1 VKNSTKLARYNPIL
15 GVAGMLSLLILAGT
29 SQYISSATAQEARSI
44 DKPSPQAADA
54 LAGPRTASSQFQAR
68 EVPDELM
75 ARKAGGV
82 QSLTAMLT
90 SVETEGSVRVIVGL
104 QAAFQ
109 PEGSLRS
116 LGELQSQQA
125 AIADA
130 QDGLLSRMSGFGA
143 TAVKRYT
150 SIPFLA
156 MEVNAAGLQYLLAVP
171 EVTTIQ
177 EDVMHTL
184 TLAESVPL
192 IGAPAAWAS
201 GFTGAGQTVVILDS
215 GVDKTH
221 PFLAGKV
228 VAEACY
234 STTSS
239 TTTSVCPGGVSQST
253 APGSGVNC
261 SADGCAH
268 GTHVAGIAAGK
279 SATISGVARDAN
291 IIAIQTAS
299 SINNCTTPGNCIG
312 LFTSDILLGL
322 QQVQV
327 FAGTFTIAAVNM
339 SLGGGKYTSNC
350 DSSDPATKAA
360 IDNLRSLGIATI
372 VASGNESYTGSL
384 SSPACISSAISVGS
398 TGDGSVGSIA
408 DAISS
413 YSSSASFLNLLAP
426 GEYITSSVPGGGF
439 DTYRG
444 TSMATPHVTG
454 AWAVLK
460 SKSPNATVPQV
471 LSALA
476 STGLSVTDPRNGIAK
491 PRIRVDAAANALSSS
506 SCTLSISPST
516 QSFSANSSTGIV
528 NVGAGTNC
536 AWTATS
542 NDSWLGITSGSTGS
556 GNGTVSFSVAN
567 NNGVD
572 RIGTLFIA
580 GSTFIVTQTG
590 IPGLA
595 VDDGSFENSVGL
607 AYGGTSWRVN
617 RLAPTSYPATI
628 NAVAIFFPSG
638 TTGPNV
644 GDPLNVVVGS
654 NQSGSS
660 SISGIVLR
668 STQATVQALDR
679 FNIYTIP
686 GITINTGDVVVG
698 VQMSHAS
705 GILPFALDQ
714 TPPSQGRS
722 YRSTDGTTFATTDSV
737 GIPGNYG
744 IRAVLTQTLTC
755 PTIAGLN
762 PTSGLAGSTV
772 TMAGTGFT
780 GVTAVK
786 FASNL
791 SARFTIN
798 SDTGITAT
806 VPDAAVTGPI
816 VISSASC
823 ADVQSQTF
831 TVTLCGS
838 IAPTSQSFATAG
850 GTGSITVTTTD
861 NCPWTASSN
870 VSWITINSG
879 SSGSGNGTVNYT
891 VAANTNSADRT
902 GTITVSQRTFT
913 VTQSGVG
920 CAPIPISLGQIVNGA
935 LTSGSCPSTLRS
947 GKYAARY
954 SFSGTAGLTVSILLA
969 SSAFDTYL
977 YLIGPDGATVAYND
991 DGGGGLNSRIP
1002 PSSGYLTLTTNGTYT
1017 IEATSASSSATG
1029 NYTLTLSSGTPCT
1042 YAISP
1047 TSQSIGSGGGTGS
1060 VSVTSGSSCNW
1071 QATSQA
1077 SWVTITAGSSGTG
1090 NGTVNYTVA
1099 ANNGTSS
1106 RIGTLLIGD
1115 QTFTVSQAAASTCP
1129 TVSSISPAVAA
1140 AGATVTLTGTNLS
1153 GVTAVKFSNNLPAA
1167 STSIVN
1173 STQIAARVPVGALT
1187 GPITL
1192 SAPSCTDLLTSP
1204 FGITQSTLYFPRL
1217 VTTDGTGKTP
1227 DDSEYTGIGLVNLDN
1242 SDGILALTALD
1253 KSGSPIA
1260 GANITNP
1267 AALALT
1273 KGAQLP
1279 IVDFQ
1284 VFGSGLPARK
1294 PVGWMKVES
1303 SIRKLVGF
1311 FLAFNGSLSVQ
1322 DGADCSSATLSS
1334 FIFPEIEDQGFTQ
1347 IHVANPDPGA
1357 SAIITFNLIRSDGI
1371 QRAAAVNRSVSSNG
1385 AVAEFIT
1392 DLFPGVTPVGSD
1404 YLRVSSNSTMGV
1416 VPFEWLGKTGLYV
1429 EGLNGQ
1435 DATGGATTLYC
1446 PQYVVGPGY
1455 RTTLSVVNLDSVAG
1469 IVTFRFIRD
1478 DGTQI
1483 GATQQVYISA
1493 QGKIYVTDQKFF
1505 LDPGNTLTQ
1514 GYLEIVSS
1522 GPKLAGSVVFGD
1534 PGRTTFSSALPL
1546 VSTLR
1551 TAVIFS
1557 QVASNATYFT
1567 GLAVLNPST
1576 SAANATLN
1584 VYDGNGALSRTRSLT
1599 IGARQRISQV
1609 LTQYFPDL
1617 TGQNISSGYITL
1629 TVDKGV
1635 ASFALFGTNNLSLL
1649 SAIPPQVVP
1658 SGTPVSWPQI
1668 TSLSPSSGILGST
1681 INLTITGANL
1691 SGATAVN
1698 FTSNSGI
1705 TVTGIQSTST
1715 QVTLSAII
1723 ASSAA
1728 TGPRSVT
1735 VVTAG
1740 GTSNF
1745 LTFTVNPITP
1755 APQITSLSPS
1765 SGSQGSTISLTI
1777 TGTNLSAATAVNFTS
1792 NSGITVTGIQ
1802 STSTQVTCSVAIAS
1816 SAATGSRS
1824 VTVTTAGGTSG
1835 ALTFTVNLA
1844 IPAPQITS
1852 LNPSS
1857 GSQGSTISLTITGT
1871 NLSAATAVNFTSSSG
1886 ITVTGIQST
1895 STQVTCSVAIASSAA
1910 TGSRSVTVTTAGGT
1924 SGTLTFTVNLA
1935 IPTPQIT
1942 SLSPNSGT
1950 QGRTISLTIAGTNLS
1965 GATGVNFT
1973 SSSGITV
1980 TGIQSTSTQV
1990 TCSVAI
1996 ASSAS
2001 TGSRSVTVTTAGGTS
2016 GALTF
2021 TVNQAILTP
2030 QITSLSPNS
2039 GAQGTTL
2046 NLTITGTNLDGA
2058 TAVNFGSGSGI
2069 TAAGIQ
2075 STSTQVTCSVTISSG
2090 ITAGARSVTV
2100 VTPGGTSNSLTF
2112 TVPAYGT
2119 PPTISN
2125 LSVTVPSW
2133 NNLWGT
2139 PETITG
2145 SFDFTDPD
2153 GDIIYTG
2160 SLTGSAKLKFTAS
2173 LGGSSCTLTT
2183 TGSYLD
2189 KAGQTSGRVN
2199 FTFVLSGYGSVSI
2212 GSFSVSF
2219 QMLDVAGNASN
2230 TLSFNPG
2237 TWYCDLFK
2245 SLAPPDHEKN
2255 PPVAAL
2261 PGQGWRKTS
2270 SPWAR
2275 VFAAHRSVSVRLS

>member
-1 VKNSTKLARYNPIL
+1 MKISTRLTRYNTIL
-15 GVAGMLSLLILAGT
+15 GVARLLSLLILAG
-29 SQYISSATAQEARSI
+29 SGQYINSATAQEARRI
-44 DKPSPQAADA
+44 DSPSSQTADA
-54 LAGPRTASSQFQAR
+54 LALPRTASSQVQVH
-68 EVPDELM
+68 EMPDELM

-104 QAAFQ
+104 SAAFQ

-125 AIADA
+125 AIAGA
-130 QDGLLSRMSGFGA
+130 QDGLLRRMSGFGA
-143 TAVKRYT
+143 TAIKRYT

-156 MEVNAAGLQYLLAVP
+156 MEVNAAGLQYLLAEPGV
-171 EVTTIQ
+171 VTIQ

-192 IGAPAAWAS
+192 IGAPAAWAN
-201 GFTGAGQTVVILDS
+201 GYTGAGQTVAILDS

-261 SADGCAH
+261 GADGCSH

-279 SATISGVARDAN
+279 SSTFSGVARDAN

-299 SINNCTTPGNCIG
+299 SRNNCTTPGNCIV
-312 LFTSDILLGL
+312 LFASDILLGL

-327 FAGTFTIAAVNM
+327 LSSTYTIAAVNL
-339 SLGGGKYTSNC
+339 SLGGGKYASIC

-360 IDNLRSLGIATI
+360 VDNLRSLGIAMV
-372 VASGNESYTGSL
+372 VASGNESSTGAL

-398 TGDGSVGSIA
+398 TGDGSNGSTV
-408 DAISS
+408 DAVSS
-413 YSSSASFLNLLAP
+413 FSNSASFLDLLAP
-426 GEYITSSVPGGGF
+426 GEWITSSVPGGGF

-444 TSMATPHVTG
+444 TSMAAPHLTG

-460 SKSPNATVPQV
+460 SKSPNATVSQV

-476 STGLSVTDPRNGIAK
+476 SSGLSVTDSRNGIAK

-516 QSFSANSSTGIV
+516 QSFSANGGSGFV
-528 NVGAGTNC
+528 NVAAGNNC

-542 NDSWLGITSGSTGS
+542 NDSWLSITSGSTGS
-556 GNGTVSFSVAN
+556 GSGTVSFSAAN

-572 RIGTLFIA
+572 RIGTLFVA
-580 GSTFIVTQTG
+580 GSVFNVIQTG
-590 IPGLA
+590 VPALSI
-595 VDDGSFENSVGL
+595 DDGSFENSTGIV
-607 AYGGTSWRVN
+607 AGGSSYRVN
-617 RLAPTSYPATI
+617 RLTPASYPATI
-628 NAVAIFFPSG
+628 NAVAIYFPSG
-638 TTGPNV
+638 VGVKV
-644 GDPLNVVVGS
+644 GDPLNVVAGS
-654 NQSGSS
+654 NPSGSS
-660 SISGIVLR
+660 TINGIVLR

-686 GITINTGDVVVG
+686 GVTVISGDVVVG
-698 VQMSHAS
+698 MQMNHAA
-705 GILPFALDQ
+705 GAFPFAIDL
-714 TPPSQGRS
+714 TPPYQGRS
-722 YRSTDGTTFATTDSV
+722 YRSTDGTTFVTIDTIGTA
-737 GIPGNYG
+737 GNYG
-744 IRAVLTQTLTC
+744 IRALLTQSLTC
-755 PTIAGLN
+755 PTIAGIT

-780 GVTAVK
+780 AVTAVK
-786 FASNL
+786 FASNI

-798 SDTGITAT
+798 SDTGIAAT

-823 ADVQSQTF
+823 ADVQSQSF

-838 IAPTSQSFATAG
+838 IAPTSQSFTTAG
-850 GTGSITVTTTD
+850 GTGSISVTTTA

-870 VSWITINSG
+870 ASWITINSG

-891 VAANTNSADRT
+891 VAANTNSTDRT

-920 CAPIPISLGQIVNGA
+920 CAPKSISLGQAINGA
-935 LTSGSCPSTLRS
+935 LTSGSCPSPLRS
-947 GKYAARY
+947 GKYADRY
-954 SFSGTAGLTVSILLA
+954 SFSGTAGLTISILLT

-977 YLIGPDGATVAYND
+977 YLIGPDGATIAYND
-991 DGGGGLNSRIP
+991 DGGGGHNSRIP
-1002 PSSGYLTLTTNGTYT
+1002 PTSGFQTLATNGTYT
-1017 IEATSASSSATG
+1017 IEATSLSSGATG

-1042 YAISP
+1042 YTISP
-1047 TSQSIGSGGGTGS
+1047 TSQSIGSAGGTGS
-1060 VSVTSGSSCNW
+1060 VSMTSGTGCNW

-1077 SWVTITAGSSGTG
+1077 SWITITAGSSGTG
-1090 NGTVNYTVA
+1090 NGTVNYTAA
-1099 ANNGTSS
+1099 ANSSTSS
-1106 RIGTLLIGD
+1106 RTGTLLIGG
-1115 QTFTVSQAAASTCP
+1115 QTFTLSQAAFSTCP
-1129 TVSSISPAVAA
+1129 SVTSISPAVAA
-1140 AGATVTLTGTNLS
+1140 AGATVSLTGANLG
-1153 GVTAVKFSNNLPAA
+1153 GVTAVKFSNNLTA
-1167 STSIVN
+1167 SSFSIIS
-1173 STQIAARVPVGALT
+1173 STQITARVPVGALT
-1187 GPITL
+1187 GPITI
-1192 SAPSCTDLLTSP
+1192 SASSCTDLLTSP
-1204 FGITQSTLYFPRL
+1204 FGITQTTLYFPRL
-1217 VTTDGTGKTP
+1217 VTTDGSGRTP

-1242 SDGILALTALD
+1242 SDGILALTAFD
-1253 KSGSPIA
+1253 RSGSQIA

-1267 AALALT
+1267 APLALT

-1294 PVGWMKVES
+1294 PVGWMKAES

-1311 FLAFNGSLSVQ
+1311 FLAFNGSLTSQ
-1322 DGADCSSATLSS
+1322 DGADCSSSTLSS

-1347 IHVANPDPGA
+1347 IHVANPDP
-1357 SAIITFNLIRSDGI
+1357 STNTLLTFNLIRSDGT
-1371 QRAAAVNRSVSSNG
+1371 QRAAAVIRSVNG
-1385 AVAEFIT
+1385 NGTVAEFLT

-1404 YLRVSSNSTMGV
+1404 YLRVSSSSTTGV
-1416 VPFEWLGKTGLYV
+1416 VPFEYLGKTGIYV

-1469 IVTFRFIRD
+1469 TVTFRFIRD

-1483 GATQQVYISA
+1483 GATQQAAIGA
-1493 QGKIYVTDQKFF
+1493 QGKIYIADQRFF

-1514 GYLEIVSS
+1514 GYLEIISS

-1557 QVASNATYFT
+1557 QVASNTTYFT
-1567 GLAVLNPST
+1567 GMAVLNPNT
-1576 SAANATLN
+1576 SNANATLN
-1584 VYDGNGALSRTRSLT
+1584 VYDRNGVLLRTRTLV
-1599 IGARQRISQV
+1599 IGSRQRMSQV

-1617 TGQNISSGYITL
+1617 SGQDISSGYIML

-1635 ASFALFGTNNLSLL
+1635 ASFALFGTNTLSLL
-1649 SAIPPQVVP
+1649 SAISPQVVP
-1658 SGTPVSWPQI
+1658 SVAPVSWPSI
-1668 TSLSPSSGILGST
+1668 TSLSPSSGIQGST
-1681 INLTITGANL
+1681 INLTITG
-1691 SGATAVN
+1691 
-1698 FTSNSGI
+1698 
-1705 TVTGIQSTST
+1705 
-1715 QVTLSAII
+1715 
-1723 ASSAA
+1723 
-1728 TGPRSVT
+1728 
-1735 VVTAG
+1735 
-1740 GTSNF
+1740 
-1745 LTFTVNPITP
+1745 
-1755 APQITSLSPS
+1755 TSLS
-1765 SGSQGSTISLTI
+1765 G
-1777 TGTNLSAATAVNFTS
+1777 ATAVNFTS

-1816 SAATGSRS
+1816 SAATGSRP
-1824 VTVTTAGGTSG
+1824 VTVVTAGGTSNF
-1835 ALTFTVNLA
+1835 LTFTVNP
-1844 IPAPQITS
+1844 ITPAPQITS
-1852 LNPSS
+1852 LSPTS
-1857 GSQGSTISLTITGT
+1857 GTQGGTISLTITGT
-1871 NLSAATAVNFTSSSG
+1871 NLSGATAVNFTSSSG

-1990 TCSVAI
+1990 TCSVII
-1996 ASSAS
+1996 ASSAA

-2021 TVNQAILTP
+2021 TVNQAILAP

-2039 GAQGTTL
+2039 GTVGTNV
-2046 NLTITGTNLDGA
+2046 NLSITGTNLDGA

-2069 TAAGIQ
+2069 TATGIQ

-2100 VTPGGTSNSLTF
+2100 TTPGGTSNSLTF
-2112 TVPAYGT
+2112 TVAPYGT

-2125 LSVTVPSW
+2125 LSVTVPPWDFSFS
-2133 NNLWGT
+2133 T

-2160 SLTGSAKLKFTAS
+2160 SLTGSAKIKFIAS
-2173 LGGSSCTLTT
+2173 LAGSSCTITT
-2183 TGSYLD
+2183 SGSYLD
-2189 KAGQTSGRVN
+2189 KAGQTSGHVN
-2199 FTFVLSGYGSVSI
+2199 FTFVMSGYHSVTT

-2219 QMLDVAGNASN
+2219 QLLDVAGNASN

-2245 SLAPPDHEKN
+2245 SLAPPEHEKKM
-2255 PPVAAL
+2255 PVAVL
-2261 PGQGWRKTS
+2261 PGQRWRDTS
-2270 SPWAR
+2270 DRWEQ